1 MIIPCRPLTLGFN
14 LLKLALFLLLTS
26 LAFAQ
31 QNTGALR
38 GQVTDQLGGAAVGAT
53 VTAVEAK
60 GVEKIV
66 ITDNEGG
73 FVFSNLPREMTG
85 APDAGIIGR
94 NLRSGTPTLLEETSG
109 IAPGTRKNSAIY
121 SQGCMLSNVQD
132 RKPRY
137 WTLNFGH
144 WTLNI

>member
-38 GQVTDQLGGAAVGAT
+38 GQVTDQLSGAVIDAT
-53 VTAVEAK
+53 VTAFDAD

-66 ITDNEGG
+66 ITNIGCG
-73 FVFSNLPREMTG
+73 FVLRNLPRGTTT
-85 APDAGIIGR
+85 APNAIIIGR
-94 NLRSGTPTLLEETSG
+94 SFCR
-109 IAPGTRKNSAIY
+109 
-121 SQGCMLSNVQD
+121 
-132 RKPRY
+132 
-137 WTLNFGH
+137 
-144 WTLNI
+144 